1 MRAKNPEYFTLLEE
15 FIDEYIETYDRSPS
29 QREVSKGTG
38 MSTAAVSR
46 YLSYMKETGMLNY
59 DGTRHIIT
67 HKQRKKNHDTVEVP
81 VVGSI
86 ACGIPMFAEQNIEE
100 YVRLPVSWFG
110 NGSYYLLRT
119 FGESMIDIGIEEGD
133 LVIVRMQNY
142 ADSGQIIVALVENND
157 TTLKRYYPDQKTGM
171 IRLHPENS
179 EMEDIIVAPDELQI
193 QGVAVKVLKDIV

>member
-1 MRAKNPEYFTLLEE
+1 MRTKNPEYFTLLEE
-15 FIDEYIETYDRSPS
+15 FIDNYIETYDRSPS

-46 YLSYMKETGMLNY
+46 YLSYMKENGMLNY

-67 HKQRKKNHDTVEVP
+67 QKQRKKNNDTVEVP
-81 VVGSI
+81 IVGSI
-86 ACGIPMFAEQNIEE
+86 ACGTPTLAEQNIEE

-133 LVIVRMQNY
+133 LVIVRMQNF
-142 ADSGQIIVALVENND
+142 ADSGQIIVALVDNND

>member
-1 MRAKNPEYFTLLEE
+1 MRAKTPEYFTLLEE
-15 FIDEYIETYDRSPS
+15 FIDDYIETYDRSPS
-29 QREVSKGTG
+29 QREVSEGTG

-46 YLSYMKETGMLNY
+46 YLSYMRDNGMLNY

-67 HKQRKKNHDTVEVP
+67 RKQRKKNNDTVEVP

-110 NGSYYLLRT
+110 SGSYYLLRT

-133 LVIVRMQNY
+133 LVVVRMQNY
-142 ADSGQIIVALVENND
+142 ADSGQIIVALVENSD
-157 TTLKRYYPDQKTGM
+157 TTLKRYYPDHSTGM

-179 EMEDIIVAPDELQI
+179 EMEDIIVKPDELQI
-193 QGVAVKVLKDIV
+193 QGVAIKVLKDIL

>member
-1 MRAKNPEYFTLLEE
+1 MRTKNPEYFTLLEE
-15 FIDEYIETYDRSPS
+15 FIDNYIEIYDRSPS

-38 MSTAAVSR
+38 MSIATVSR

-59 DGTRHIIT
+59 DGTRHITT
-67 HKQRKKNHDTVEVP
+67 HKQRKKNSDTVEVP
-81 VVGSI
+81 IVGSI
-86 ACGIPMFAEQNIEE
+86 ACGTPTLAEQNIEE

-142 ADSGQIIVALVENND
+142 ADSGQIIVALVDNND

-171 IRLHPENS
+171 IRLHREKS
-179 EMEDIIVAPDELQI
+179 EMDDIIINPNKL
-193 QGVAVKVLKDIV
+193 GKKGY

>member
-1 MRAKNPEYFTLLEE
+1 MRTKNPEYFTLLEE
-15 FIDEYIETYDRSPS
+15 FIDNYIETYDRSPS

-46 YLSYMKETGMLNY
+46 YLSYMKENGMLNY

-67 HKQRKKNHDTVEVP
+67 QKQRKKNNDTVEIP
-81 VVGSI
+81 IVGSI
-86 ACGIPMFAEQNIEE
+86 ACGTPTLAEQNIEE

-110 NGSYYLLRT
+110 NGNYYLLRT